1 MSNALEQNRIG
12 KSEAFKSKARRSGQT
27 PREYRITRCMATYK
41 NVNEY
46 SRFRFQAR
54 RGRVLLKE
62 ILYNIAEKFGYESV
76 EALKEDLPE
85 KTLVENEVLLPTEEM
100 PDAGYE
106 ENPPR
111 DMELAE
117 LRGKLE
123 KTLQKLTPRQRQ
135 ILTER
140 IVNER
145 SFEAIGQNL
154 GIDKQAAHDTWIRA
168 IKNFRYIGSGI
179 PDLANHFF
187 EK

>member
-1 MSNALEQNRIG
+1 MGEALRQNRTS
-12 KSEAFKSKARRSGQT
+12 KFEALKARAKRRGQT
-27 PREYRITRCMATYK
+27 HTEYTTTQRMATYK
-41 NVNEY
+41 DAAEY
-46 SRFRFQAR
+46 CRFKDQAR
-54 RGRVLLKE
+54 RGGVPLKE
-62 ILYNIAEKFGYESV
+62 ILYNTADRFGYESA

-85 KTLVENEVLLPTEEM
+85 KTLVENEVLLPIEEM

-106 ENPPR
+106 ENPLR

-123 KTLQKLTPRQRQ
+123 KTLQKLTPRQRH
-135 ILTER
+135 ILRER

-145 SFEAIGQNL
+145 FFEAIGEDF
-154 GIDKQAAHDTWIRA
+154 GIDKQSTHIAWIRA
-168 IKNFRYIGSGI
+168 LKNFRDIGSGI